1 MRNVRSSIGS
11 PFELDPT
18 FVAPTLWGSVS
29 FMADELL
36 RVSAKVAK
44 TIEAFLP
51 FQTGTSERIGA
62 VEDRWDTVFQLLE
75 SVMRTMAGLT
85 AENKALRGEVA
96 ELQIKTSNIRPRSE
110 MSEEERV
117 EAMMEELQ
125 VQAPLGLM

>member
-1 MRNVRSSIGS
+1 M
-11 PFELDPT
+11 
-18 FVAPTLWGSVS
+18 
-29 FMADELL
+29 
-36 RVSAKVAK
+36 
-44 TIEAFLP
+44 
-51 FQTGTSERIGA
+51 IGA
-62 VEDRWDTVFQLLE
+62 VEDRSDTVFQLLE